1 MVEEV
6 EDIKITRRR
15 TRKRVLDGED
25 IGAGGVDMRKGAVN
39 GGQGVG
45 GVRNMVGS
53 NCRGREEERI
63 RKEQKRERRTFCGLS
78 RITQ

>member
-15 TRKRVLDGED
+15 MRKRVLDGED
-25 IGAGGVDMRKGAVN
+25 IGARGVDMRKEAVN

-45 GVRNMVGS
+45 S
-53 NCRGREEERI
+53 EEYSW
-63 RKEQKRERRTFCGLS
+63 EQLS
-78 RITQ
+78 RKG